1 MRSGAFGVFQTLFAE
16 RASSRG
22 GVSPARS
29 TKAIYSELVSFDMSR
44 KLKVLL
50 ALVLVVAVYK
60 LFIAGD
66 TATVEYE
73 TED

>member
-1 MRSGAFGVFQTLFAE
+1 V
-16 RASSRG
+16 SS
-22 GVSPARS
+22 ARS
-29 TKAIYSELVSFDMSR
+29 TKALYGELVAVDMSR

-73 TED
+73 TAD